1 MCTRRTTVSPWHRW
15 EMQDNADLEDEERVL
30 VEKLRAEFFPRG
42 NDDDEEAPGAS
53 QTQTESPAEE
63 AEPTGENIL
72 R

>member
-1 MCTRRTTVSPWHRW
+1 
-15 EMQDNADLEDEERVL
+15 MQDDADLEDEERVL
-30 VEKLRAEFFPRG
+30 VEKLRAEFFPCDCGPRG
-42 NDDDEEAPGAS
+42 NDDEEEAPGAS